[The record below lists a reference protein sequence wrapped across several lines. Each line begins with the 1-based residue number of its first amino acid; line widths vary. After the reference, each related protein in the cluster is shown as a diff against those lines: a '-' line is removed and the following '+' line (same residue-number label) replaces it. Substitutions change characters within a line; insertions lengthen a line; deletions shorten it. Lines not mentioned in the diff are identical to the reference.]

1 MESAP
6 RMLFVSLFLLAST
19 GCDRMEDMEASE
31 ALEALVVTVD
41 PDRNPSGLEPGAPR
55 PMGTL
60 SSFSSSG
67 TKVTL
72 SLHPDPPAP
81 GPLRLDFT
89 LPMEG
94 MPPAGPSVDVVAPR
108 MPAHGIVRYPI
119 ATFDG
124 DGVSFEVDI
133 PMGGLWAIY
142 LNLDHGSDA
151 AAFEVQVEGNA
162 EDGEHPNHAHQ
173 HHDHA
178 GRH

>member
-6 RMLFVSLFLLAST
+6 RMLFVSLFLLAPT
-19 GCDRMEDMEASE
+19 GCHRMEDMEAAE
-31 ALEALVVTVD
+31 TLEALVVTVD
-41 PDRNPSGLEPGAPR
+41 SDRNPSGLEPGAPR

-67 TKVTL
+67 TEVTL

-108 MPAHGIVRYPI
+108 MPAHGIVRYPM
-119 ATFDG
+119 ATLDG
-124 DGVSFEVDI
+124 DRVSFEVDI
-133 PMGGLWAIY
+133 PMEGLWAIY

-151 AAFEVQVEGNA
+151 AAFEVQVEG
-162 EDGEHPNHAHQ
+162 DTSGSRQPNRPHE

-178 GRH
+178 RRH